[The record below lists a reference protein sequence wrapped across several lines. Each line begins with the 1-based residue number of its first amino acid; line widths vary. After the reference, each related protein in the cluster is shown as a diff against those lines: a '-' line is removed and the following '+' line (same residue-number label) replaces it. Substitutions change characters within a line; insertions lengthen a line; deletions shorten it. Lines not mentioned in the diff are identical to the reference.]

1 MSIIIVS
8 PRHINKTL
16 VDFAISFR
24 LSPVSVIVVILIQS
38 AVQFLP
44 SKCSRKCL
52 TGTLHMLLYVSD
64 MESRQQFQKWHNG
77 GGIFHQS
84 ACIDST
90 VLIEVGAIVHSKAV
104 LGANVCIGSGTV
116 VGPAVTIG
124 QSTNIGYFS

>member
-1 MSIIIVS
+1 
-8 PRHINKTL
+8 
-16 VDFAISFR
+16 
-24 LSPVSVIVVILIQS
+24 
-38 AVQFLP
+38 
-44 SKCSRKCL
+44 
-52 TGTLHMLLYVSD
+52 MLLYVSD
-64 MESRQQFQKWHNG
+64 IESRQQFQKWHNG

-124 QSTNIGYFS
+124 QSTNIGYLVNSFTTSTVNF